1 MTRVGTPYYMP
12 PEVIKEQAYN
22 TVCDVWSLG
31 CVIYERRIMPLSA
44 FKRD

>member
-1 MTRVGTPYYMP
+1 MCAGATSVERTF
-12 PEVIKEQAYN
+12 
-22 TVCDVWSLG
+22 DLG